1 MRKFGLISRLWRLVS
16 TAPRLLL
23 DSLRLF
29 LPTAIFFIKFLEWW
43 YSPSS
48 PARALNTSPLGP
60 AIPPPR
66 MVPPHPQ
73 GIQID
78 RQAYG
83 MCPLCRK
90 QINNATALSS
100 GYVFCYRCAYD
111 YVERQGK
118 CPVTLLP
125 ARTWQLRKV
134 LVWSYPGWW
143 LDARSLE

>member
-48 PARALNTSPLGP
+48 PARALNTSPLGS

-134 LVWSYPGWW
+134 LVWSYPGWF